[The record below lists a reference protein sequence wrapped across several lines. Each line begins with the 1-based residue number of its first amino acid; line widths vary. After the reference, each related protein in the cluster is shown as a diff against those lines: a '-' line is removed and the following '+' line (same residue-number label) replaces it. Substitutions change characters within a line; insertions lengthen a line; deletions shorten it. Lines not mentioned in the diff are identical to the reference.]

1 MVNGKMLK
9 INNQSSITVM
19 NSCIAL
25 IQTLVT
31 IAQFCLSIY
40 YGYYIHFFLALAIY
54 LAMIT
59 FNFAYLYWYLKNF
72 YFMFIP
78 ELGTTFIVKNKVMV
92 VTRLNCVNFA
102 QYKDQEFRKFVD
114 KHKLSSFIIFAMT
127 GVFHFKSAKLLYS
140 HFYMFDMFK
149 AKWSRVAYLR
159 NQMIKWQIAYLC
171 IVDLTLIGISVY
183 GLLTI

>member
-1 MVNGKMLK
+1 MYFPFLITCFILIAIILFSKLKKKAIMVNGKMLK

-102 QYKDQEFRKFVD
+102 
-114 KHKLSSFIIFAMT
+114 
-127 GVFHFKSAKLLYS
+127 
-140 HFYMFDMFK
+140 
-149 AKWSRVAYLR
+149 
-159 NQMIKWQIAYLC
+159 
-171 IVDLTLIGISVY
+171 
-183 GLLTI
+183 